1 MLPHPVLDR
10 VPQGQLI
17 DAKRFAPDWP
27 RVEILFT
34 DEQWRPATIIAWCR
48 CRYGWVALV
57 RWADGSEDWLV
68 YNARYLQR
76 SFDHLGGWSEE

>member
-1 MLPHPVLDR
+1 MQPHPVLAR
-10 VPQGQLI
+10 VPRGLLI
-17 DAKRFAPDWP
+17 QAERFAPDWP
-27 RVEILFT
+27 HAEVLFT
-34 DEQWRPATIIAWCR
+34 DEQWRPATIVAWCR
-48 CRYGWVALV
+48 YRRAWAALV